1 MSKQFTVLV
10 VDDEESTRRFLH
22 SVLTAEGY
30 DCQLADSLEGAEVL
44 LRQSRIDLALVDL
57 YLGTANGLN
66 VLDLLK
72 QATTDRRPAGSG
84 PQGAKCSSV
93 INERN
98 CFRRVLPRDCDYRT

>member
-1 MSKQFTVLV
+1 MSEQLAVLG
-10 VDDEESTRRFLH
+10 VDDEESTRKLLH

-30 DCQLADSLEGAEVL
+30 DCQLADSLEQAEVL

-72 QATTDRRPAGSG
+72 VIQPQCKCVIMTPPATMQTLAPSLLAIALES
-84 PQGAKCSSV
+84 
-93 INERN
+93 
-98 CFRRVLPRDCDYRT
+98 